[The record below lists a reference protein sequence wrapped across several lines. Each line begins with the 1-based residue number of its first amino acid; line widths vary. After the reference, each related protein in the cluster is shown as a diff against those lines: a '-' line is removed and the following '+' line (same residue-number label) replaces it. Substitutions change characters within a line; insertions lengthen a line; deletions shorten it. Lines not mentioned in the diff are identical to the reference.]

1 MGLNKLEEEFFSSA
15 TTLEEKIAKAIDQLI
30 NSKNSYFCTY
40 LIREKEIKSPEF
52 AKAALKAN
60 IFYPSILYQDAA
72 PETRDQLIYLLDQEQ
87 INQSDVNNGLLA
99 LAMIGDEKVVEYF
112 KKWEENPPIW
122 RKDLFTGPYG
132 YAMEG
137 NWCIE
142 DGQKK
147 SLIYNTCYAIEQVD
161 TCLPNENIFGG
172 ASKDI
177 CPYCGSNYINM
188 LVIDG
193 KDERL
198 AFLGLHGK
206 IKIKYCDSCLPW
218 EEFLYCKYEEDQE
231 STVIHHT
238 NGCGE
243 FCEEE
248 MINKQK
254 PFIISKK
261 PVSNH
266 YCDPFDKCAIGGA
279 PSFVDDAKFASCP
292 NCGKRMKHLAQ
303 LGEEWTTCGTEYIQI
318 CTDCKIAAVTYQ
330 QT

>member
-1 MGLNKLEEEFFSSA
+1 
-15 TTLEEKIAKAIDQLI
+15 
-30 NSKNSYFCTY
+30 
-40 LIREKEIKSPEF
+40 
-52 AKAALKAN
+52 
-60 IFYPSILYQDAA
+60 
-72 PETRDQLIYLLDQEQ
+72 
-87 INQSDVNNGLLA
+87 
-99 LAMIGDEKVVEYF
+99 
-112 KKWEENPPIW
+112 
-122 RKDLFTGPYG
+122 
-132 YAMEG
+132 
-137 NWCIE
+137 
-142 DGQKK
+142 
-147 SLIYNTCYAIEQVD
+147 
-161 TCLPNENIFGG
+161 
-172 ASKDI
+172 
-177 CPYCGSNYINM
+177 M

-243 FCEEE
+243 LCEEE

-261 PVSNH
+261 PVSNC